1 MELLTLLYVIG
12 LIIVL
17 FAILATALG
26 LVTFSRLRQ
35 VPQPKGALLL
45 GFGSGAT
52 AGLICVPL
60 IFSGG
65 RNTWL
70 GLFVIG
76 VLTVAG
82 ALIGLLGSAETITAK
97 THDETIRKS
106 DDGGPFGGW
115 LT

>member
-1 MELLTLLYVIG
+1 MESLTLLYFIG
-12 LIIVL
+12 LVLAL
-17 FAILATALG
+17 FAILATAFG

-35 VPQPKGALLL
+35 VPQPKRSLLL

-52 AGLICVPL
+52 AGLLCVPL

-76 VLTVAG
+76 ILTVTA
-82 ALIGLLGSAETITAK
+82 ALIGLLGSAETISAK
-97 THDETIRKS
+97 RHDETIRKS
-106 DDGGPFGGW
+106 DDGGFGYM
-115 LT
+115 

>member
-1 MELLTLLYVIG
+1 MEPLTLLYVIG
-12 LIIVL
+12 MVLVL

-35 VPQPKGALLL
+35 VPQPKRSVLL

-60 IFSGG
+60 ILSGG

-76 VLTVAG
+76 ILT
-82 ALIGLLGSAETITAK
+82 
-97 THDETIRKS
+97 
-106 DDGGPFGGW
+106 
-115 LT
+115 

>member
-12 LIIVL
+12 LVL
-17 FAILATALG
+17 VVFAILTTALG

-35 VPQPKGALLL
+35 VPQPKRSVLL

-65 RNTWL
+65 RSTWL
-70 GLFVIG
+70 SLFVIG
-76 VLTVAG
+76 ILTLAG
-82 ALIGLLGSAETITAK
+82 ALIGLLGSAETIAAK
-97 THDETIRKS
+97 GRDEIIRKTDYGS
-106 DDGGPFGGW
+106 FGDV
-115 LT
+115 